1 MISNSLDDTI
11 IIRKNLLLLDNVT
24 NLNKPAIDYFHHNF
38 NETYA
43 ICETWKVLLKVGK
56 HKVLRLPSCSQEDE
70 SDYNYYLKRLHHCL
84 WRRWSME
91 NFQLNGSENKYDPLR
106 INWNKENDMTVLYGP
121 QLSDDCV
128 AATQLVAKNKSLVE
142 SLFPAMDMDSDLDS
156 YSQSYNNFSSSPT
169 NSDASSIFET
179 NKPILVKRVSSG
191 LGTSAPHH
199 SNSKN
204 IRFDD
209 SVRTREI
216 DHSGA
221 VYDGTSAINDKWAN
235 EMIMR
240 QDCFILNVQDSD
252 EENDGDYEMEL

>member
-1 MISNSLDDTI
+1 MISNSLDDTV

-38 NETYA
+38 KETYS

-91 NFQLNGSENKYDPLR
+91 NFHLNDSAHKYDPLR

-128 AATQLVAKNKSLVE
+128 AATQLLPKRKALSADDGALPSAGV
-142 SLFPAMDMDSDLDS
+142 DSDSES
-156 YSQSYNNFSSSPT
+156 YSSFSYNNYSSSPT
-169 NSDASSIFET
+169 NSDTSSIFENT
-179 NKPILVKRVSSG
+179 KSLLVKRNSS
-191 LGTSAPHH
+191 SSSSHHH
-199 SNSKN
+199 SSAHRN
-204 IRFDD
+204 IRFNE

-216 DHSGA
+216 DYSG
-221 VYDGTSAINDKWAN
+221 VIYDGTSAINDKWAN

-240 QDCFILNVQDSD
+240 QDCFILSVDDSD
-252 EENDGDYEMEL
+252 EDYQMEL

>member
-38 NETYA
+38 QETYA

-91 NFQLNGSENKYDPLR
+91 NFQLNGNENKYDPLR

-128 AATQLVAKNKSLVE
+128 AATQLIPKKKS
-142 SLFPAMDMDSDLDS
+142 SPDSMFSAMDMDSDLES
-156 YSQSYNNFSSSPT
+156 YSQSYNNYSSSPT
-169 NSDASSIFET
+169 NSDASSIFE
-179 NKPILVKRVSSG
+179 NSKPILVKTNSSG
-191 LGTSAPHH
+191 FGSPPSHH
-199 SNSKN
+199 SNNKN

-216 DHSGA
+216 DHSG
-221 VYDGTSAINDKWAN
+221 VIYDGTSAINDTWAN

-240 QDCFILNVQDSD
+240 QDCFILDVHDSD
-252 EENDGDYEMEL
+252 EENDEDYEMEL